1 MAQWDVYPNPS
12 ARSRDDIPYLI
23 DLQSNLLDGLPSRLV
38 APLARTRL
46 APEGVPQALCPV
58 FNIGGVSVVLL
69 PHEAG
74 PIEARLLKR
83 RTDSLLP
90 RAHEVVAALDAL
102 VSGF

>member
-12 ARSRDDIPYLI
+12 ARSRDDVPYLL
-23 DLQSNLLDGLPSRLV
+23 DLQSNLLDALPSRLV
-38 APLARTRL
+38 APLVRTRL
-46 APEGVPQALCPV
+46 APDGMPRALCPV
-58 FNIGGVSVVLL
+58 FNIEGVALVLL

-83 RTDSLLP
+83 RAASLMP
-90 RAHEVVAALDAL
+90 HAHDVVAALDAL

>member
-12 ARSRDDIPYLI
+12 VRSRDDIPYLV
-23 DLQSNLLDGLPSRLV
+23 DLQSNLLDALPSRLV

-46 APEGVPQALCPV
+46 APEGVPRALCPV

-83 RTDSLLP
+83 PADSLL
-90 RAHEVVAALDAL
+90 AHAHDVVAALDAL

>member
-12 ARSRDDIPYLI
+12 ARSRGDIPYLV
-23 DLQSNLLDGLPSRLV
+23 DLQSNLLDALPSRLV
-38 APLARTRL
+38 APLALTRL
-46 APEGVPQALCPV
+46 APEGVPRALCPV
-58 FNIGGVSVVLL
+58 FNIAGVSVVLL

-83 RTDSLLP
+83 RTDSLLAQ
-90 RAHEVVAALDAL
+90 AHEVVAALDAL

>member
-1 MAQWDVYPNPS
+1 MAQWDVYRNPS
-12 ARSRDDIPYLI
+12 TRSREDIPYLI
-23 DLQSNLLDGLPSRLV
+23 DLQSNLLGALPSRLV

-46 APEGVPQALCPV
+46 APEGVPRVLCPV
-58 FNIGGVSVVLL
+58 FNIAGDAVVLL

-83 RTDSLLP
+83 RADSLLAQ
-90 RAHEVVAALDAL
+90 AHEVVAALDAL

>member
-12 ARSRDDIPYLI
+12 ARSRDDIPYLV
-23 DLQSNLLDGLPSRLV
+23 DLQSNLLDALPSRLV
-38 APLARTRL
+38 APLALTRL
-46 APEGVPQALCPV
+46 APEGVPRALCPV
-58 FNIGGVSVVLL
+58 FNIDGVSVVLL

-83 RTDSLLP
+83 RVDSLLP
-90 RAHEVVAALDAL
+90 HAHDVVAALDAL

>member
-1 MAQWDVYPNPS
+1 MAQWDVFVNPS
-12 ARSRDDIPYLI
+12 VRSREDIPYLV
-23 DLQSNLLDGLPSRLV
+23 DLQSNLLDALPSRLV

-46 APEGVPQALCPV
+46 TPEGVPRALCPV
-58 FNIGGVSVVLL
+58 FNIDGASVVLL

-83 RTDSLLP
+83 RTASLLTQ
-90 RAHEVVAALDAL
+90 AHEVVAALDAL

>member
-1 MAQWDVYPNPS
+1 MAQWDVYVNPS
-12 ARSRDDIPYLI
+12 PRSRDDIPYLI
-23 DLQSNLLDGLPSRLV
+23 DLQSNLLDALPSRLV

-46 APEGVPQALCPV
+46 TSEGVPRALCPV
-58 FNIGGVSVVLL
+58 FNIEGDSVVLL

-83 RTDSLLP
+83 RSASLLTE
-90 RAHEVVAALDAL
+90 AHEIVAALDAL

>member
-12 ARSRDDIPYLI
+12 ARTRDDVPYLV
-23 DLQSNLLDGLPSRLV
+23 DLQSNLLDALPSRLV
-38 APLARTRL
+38 APLVRTRL
-46 APEGVPQALCPV
+46 APDGFPRALCPT
-58 FNIGGVSVVLL
+58 FNIDGVALVLL

-83 RTDSLLP
+83 RSASLLP
-90 RAHEVVAALDAL
+90 QAHDIVAAIDAV